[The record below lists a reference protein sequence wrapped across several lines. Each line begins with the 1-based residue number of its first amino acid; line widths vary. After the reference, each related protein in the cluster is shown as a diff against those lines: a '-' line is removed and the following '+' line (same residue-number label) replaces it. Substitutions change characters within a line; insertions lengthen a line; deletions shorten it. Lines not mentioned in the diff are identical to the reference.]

1 MLPLRHCDIATT
13 DQTHWHL
20 IQSLV
25 RCGKRRAF
33 VRMSHVHILKIIVH
47 GHPVQ
52 YQTRTVLLLYWCM
65 VANKLPAVSSPVCDG
80 GCLIALCCDRRAP
93 TGSPVQ
99 TFDHAV
105 QCRLAFVCF
114 EKGKCRRIRHTAWCQ
129 ILQPF
134 WHQLRLQPPLQFAP
148 TALNAAAKPQMLQN
162 DALRTSI
169 AYFEA
174 GIEILVKNCPTKHF
188 HMMPIEFSSFRE
200 RFVFETTKT
209 SQATRQLCLTSHNDP
224 EWRFWRQ
231 KRAQGLI

>member
-52 YQTRTVLLLYWCM
+52 YQTRTVLLLYCCM
-65 VANKLPAVSSPVCDG
+65 VAKQLPAVSSPVCDG

-114 EKGKCRRIRHTAWCQ
+114 EKKNSGVYGK
-129 ILQPF
+129 
-134 WHQLRLQPPLQFAP
+134 LRGVRFCSHSG
-148 TALNAAAKPQMLQN
+148 TTCGCN
-162 DALRTSI
+162 LR
-169 AYFEA
+169 
-174 GIEILVKNCPTKHF
+174 
-188 HMMPIEFSSFRE
+188 FSSA
-200 RFVFETTKT
+200 FVLRHPVCHACRIF
-209 SQATRQLCLTSHNDP
+209 
-224 EWRFWRQ
+224 
-231 KRAQGLI
+231 IY

>member
-65 VANKLPAVSSPVCDG
+65 VAKQLPAVSSPVCDG

-114 EKGKCRRIRHTAWCQ
+114 EKGKCRSIRHTAWCQ

-134 WHQLRLQPPLQFAP
+134 WHHLRLQPPLQFCLCVAAP
-148 TALNAAAKPQMLQN
+148 CLSRMSHIHILEVIVHGHPVHDQTG
-162 DALRTSI
+162 I
-169 AYFEA
+169 AVLLYWCMVA
-174 GIEILVKNCPTKHF
+174 NQLPAVSGPVCDSGCLLPLCWCTP
-188 HMMPIEFSSFRE
+188 
-200 RFVFETTKT
+200 FVTHLAY
-209 SQATRQLCLTSHNDP
+209 SYIRDYRS
-224 EWRFWRQ
+224 R
-231 KRAQGLI
+231 